1 MATFAERLCEALSI
15 RNMSAAELSRAL
27 DINEGTV
34 SQYKK
39 GLYEP
44 KQKRTQAIAK
54 ALNVSID
61 WLMGADVPMDETISL
76 LDTAKRG
83 KKRIFTVPVLGRVVA
98 GYPMEAIENII
109 DYEEISEAMA
119 NKGEYFAL
127 QVKGDSMLPRFAEGD
142 VVIVRKQED
151 VENGDIAIMLVNGD
165 EATIKKVQK
174 FENGINLIPSNPA
187 YDVITYTKKE
197 IINLPVVCLGKVVEL
212 RAKF

>member
-1 MATFAERLCEALSI
+1 MATFAERLCEALLA

-27 DINEGTV
+27 GINEGTV

-44 KQKRTQAIAK
+44 KQKRTQEIARI
-54 ALNVSID
+54 LNVSIA
-61 WLMGADVPMDETISL
+61 WLMGADIPMRPYEFPLTVNSN
-76 LDTAKRG
+76 
-83 KKRIFTVPVLGRVVA
+83 KKSTQIPVLGRVAA
-98 GYPMEAIENII
+98 GYPMEAVENII

-119 NKGEYFAL
+119 STEEYFAL
-127 QVKGDSMLPRFAEGD
+127 QVKGDSMLPRFTDGD

-151 VENGDIAIMLVNGD
+151 VESGDIAIMLVNGD

-174 FENGINLIPSNPA
+174 FEGGINLIPSNTA
-187 YDVITYTKKE
+187 YDVLTYTKEE
-197 IINLPVVCLGKVVEL
+197 ILSLPVVCLGKVVEL